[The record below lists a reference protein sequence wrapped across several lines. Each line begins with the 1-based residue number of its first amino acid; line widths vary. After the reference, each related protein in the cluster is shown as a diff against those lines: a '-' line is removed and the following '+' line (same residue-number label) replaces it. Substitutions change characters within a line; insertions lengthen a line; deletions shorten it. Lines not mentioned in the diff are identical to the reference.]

1 MCGGCMEIHHTF
13 NKVMASLC
21 SDGLTRRCCLYVCT
35 TLITSVMFVYFSQC
49 VRFWQ
54 RRSIIAFYFMR
65 GSWFN
70 KMRGEKKEAQ
80 FPNQLPVRL
89 RELER
94 QGADPGST
102 HVLFYVRCLTLYM
115 QMAQRSQISF
125 EVI

>member
-1 MCGGCMEIHHTF
+1 MR
-13 NKVMASLC
+13 
-21 SDGLTRRCCLYVCT
+21 SDSSTWWCCLYVCT

-54 RRSIIAFYFMR
+54 CRSIIAFYFMR

-70 KMRGEKKEAQ
+70 KMRKKTAL
-80 FPNQLPVRL
+80 FPDQLLVRL

-102 HVLFYVRCLTLYM
+102 HVLFYVRCLSLYM
-115 QMAQRSQISF
+115 QMAERSQISF